1 MYTIACS
8 TYGLHHDSIEPT
20 DTFGL
25 PLTETLLPQELKKAG
40 YDTFMVGKWHL
51 GFFAWE
57 YTPTFRGFD
66 KFYGYYNVCFF
77 CFFSFYP
84 CTTQQQQPKEN
95 RSGL

>member
-1 MYTIACS
+1 MQPQCTPSRASFLTGRYPIR
-8 TYGLHHDSIEPT
+8 YGLHHDSIEPT

-25 PLTETLLPQELKKAG
+25 PLTETLLPQELKNAG

-66 KFYGYYNVCFF
+66 KFYGFYNVC
-77 CFFSFYP
+77 CLFYI
-84 CTTQQQQPKEN
+84 
-95 RSGL
+95 